1 MPTFRLLA
9 CLLLACVGLGAWAGA
24 AQAEEIFILDNGE
37 ALRGHVVRQD
47 DEAVRLRLVGVM
59 GDATVDI
66 PRARIKRRFVSVDAA
81 HRPAREDP
89 TDWMAKARRVELP
102 TGEEDPGPGQPAFTL
117 PEEEPSVGNE
127 GFFQRLARVAV
138 LALPPDH
145 AGRTIIGLLFFAALL
160 VLVLLGGRIAEID
173 EMGLGRATVL
183 ALLLG
188 TILVDRRVVPRGGPA
203 RRSCRVDPAHPGR
216 PVARRRH
223 GAAARRTRPHDP
235 ALRVRALRR
244 VGGRVLGRRDPRL
257 VLRIATSPA

>member
-1 MPTFRLLA
+1 VPAFRLLV
-9 CLLLACVGLGAWAGA
+9 CLLLSCVGLGAWAGA

-66 PRARIKRRFVSVDAA
+66 PRARIKRRFVSVDPA

-89 TDWMAKARRVELP
+89 TDWMAKARRVELS
-102 TGEEDPGPGQPAFTL
+102 TGEEDPGPRQPAFTL

-188 TILVDRRVVPRGGPA
+188 TVLVVDVWFHAEVLRGDRAVWILPIQGVLWLVVAMGLLRVGLGRTILLFAFVLFAVWVVVFSAGAILV
-203 RRSCRVDPAHPGR
+203 SF
-216 PVARRRH
+216 
-223 GAAARRTRPHDP
+223 
-235 ALRVRALRR
+235 
-244 VGGRVLGRRDPRL
+244 
-257 VLRIATSPA
+257 

>member
-188 TILVDRRVVPRGGPA
+188 TILVIDVWFHAEVLRADRAVWILPIQGVLWLA
-203 RRSCRVDPAHPGR
+203 
-216 PVARRRH
+216 VAM
-223 GAAARRTRPHDP
+223 GL
-235 ALRVRALRR
+235 LRV
-244 VGGRVLGRRDPRL
+244 GLGRTILLFAFVLFAVWVVVFSAGAIL
-257 VLRIATSPA
+257 VSF